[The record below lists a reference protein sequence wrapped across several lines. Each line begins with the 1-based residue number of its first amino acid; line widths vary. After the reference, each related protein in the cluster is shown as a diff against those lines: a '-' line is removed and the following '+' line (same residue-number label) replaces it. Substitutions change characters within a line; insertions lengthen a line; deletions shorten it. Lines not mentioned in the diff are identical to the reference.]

1 MKIGFDAKRAF
12 HNFTGLGNY
21 SRTLIE
27 TLATYYPADELHL
40 FSPKKNDAPRLKSI
54 LEDPSVSSHFPS
66 GFWRKIHPIWRSYGI
81 SADIEASKVQIFHG
95 LSNELPV
102 KLPSKVAS
110 VVTIHD
116 LIFERY
122 PDFYPRFDRF
132 VYRQKFR
139 RACQQADVVVAIS
152 EQTKQDIIDFYK
164 IKAEKIQ
171 VIYQSCDRQFYMPN
185 EANKRI
191 EQSILKPYDLPES
204 FFLYVGTIN
213 ERKNL
218 MGIMHALNHL
228 KNTNNPINLVVIG
241 DGGAYLKTVK
251 EYVAKHHLTPYVYW
265 LPKVNF
271 TDLPAIYAAAKALIL
286 PSFFE
291 GFGIP
296 IIESLWSGTPVITS
310 VNSCF
315 AEAGGDG
322 ALYVEPTDYQAL
334 SDAIL
339 RINTDETLRNDLI
352 LRGSFFVQKFHE
364 KHIGSEWQTLYKS
377 LCK

>member
-1 MKIGFDAKRAF
+1 MRIGFDAKRAF

-27 TLATYYPADELHL
+27 TLAAHYPADELHL
-40 FSPKKNDAPRLKSI
+40 FSPKPNDSPRLKSI
-54 LEDPSVSSHFPS
+54 LEDPSVYCHFPT
-66 GFWRKIHPIWRSYGI
+66 GFWRKMHPIWRSYGI
-81 SADIEASKVQIFHG
+81 SDDIQSSGVQIFHG
-95 LSNELPV
+95 LSNELPL
-102 KLPSKVAS
+102 KLPPKVAS

-122 PDFYPRFDRF
+122 PKFYPRFDRF

-152 EQTKQDIIDFYK
+152 EQTKQDIVDFYK
-164 IKAEKIQ
+164 IKPDKIK
-171 VIYQSCDRQFYMPN
+171 VIYQSCHRQFYLETPPN
-185 EANKRI
+185 DAIKKAVLMHYN
-191 EQSILKPYDLPES
+191 LPKN

-218 MGIMHALNHL
+218 MGIMHALNQL
-228 KNTNNPINLVVIG
+228 KQDNKLIKLVVIG

-251 EYVAKHHLTPYVYW
+251 EYVLKHNLTHQIYW
-265 LPKVNF
+265 LPKANF
-271 TDLPAIYAAAKALIL
+271 PDLPAIYAAAKALIL

-322 ALYVEPTDYQAL
+322 ALYVNPSDNQAL
-334 SDAIL
+334 SNAIL
-339 RINTDETLRNDLI
+339 KINTNEKLRNELI
-352 LRGSFFVQKFHE
+352 LRGGNFVQKFHE
-364 KHIGSEWQTLYKS
+364 KQIGEEWHSLYKG
-377 LCK
+377 L

>member
-21 SRTLIE
+21 SRTLLE
-27 TLATYYPADELHL
+27 TFSTYFPSDELHL
-40 FSPKKNDAPRLKSI
+40 FSPKPNDSPRLKSLI
-54 LEDPSVSSHFPS
+54 EDPSVYCHFPT

-81 SADIEASKVQIFHG
+81 SDDIQASGVQIFHG
-95 LSNELPV
+95 LSNELPI
-102 KLPSKVAS
+102 KLPPKVAS

-122 PDFYPRFDRF
+122 PNFYPRFDRF

-152 EQTKQDIIDFYK
+152 EQTKRDIVDFYK
-164 IKAEKIQ
+164 IKEEKIK
-171 VIYQSCDRQFYMPN
+171 VIYQSCHRQFYVNDKPN
-185 EANKRI
+185 DAIKNTV
-191 EQSILKPYDLPES
+191 LKQNNLPNN

-218 MGIMHALNHL
+218 LGIMKALKQL
-228 KNTNNPINLVVIG
+228 KTPINLVVIG
-241 DGGAYLKTVK
+241 DGGAYLNEVK
-251 EYVAKHHLTPYVYW
+251 KYVLDNQLSNQIYW
-265 LPKVNF
+265 LSKVNF
-271 TDLPAIYAAAKALIL
+271 ADLPAIYASAKALIL

-310 VNSCF
+310 VDSCF
-315 AEAGGDG
+315 AEAAGDG
-322 ALYVEPTDYQAL
+322 ALYIEPTDYQAI

-339 RINTDETLRNDLI
+339 TINEDENLRNELI
-352 LRGSFFVQKFHE
+352 GKGGVFVQKFHE
-364 KHIGSEWQTLYKS
+364 KEIAGQWKNLYNS
-377 LCK
+377 I

>member
-27 TLATYYPADELHL
+27 TLAAYYPADELHL
-40 FSPKKNDAPRLKSI
+40 FSPKSNDAPRLKSF
-54 LEDPSVSSHFPS
+54 LEDPSVYCHFPT

-81 SADIEASKVQIFHG
+81 SDAIEASNVQIFHG
-95 LSNELPV
+95 LSNELPL
-102 KLPSKVAS
+102 KLPPKVAS
-110 VVTIHD
+110 IVTIHD

-122 PDFYPRFDRF
+122 PNFYPRFDRF

-164 IKAEKIQ
+164 IKEDKIK
-171 VIYQSCDRQFYMPN
+171 VIYQSCHRQFYVDD
-185 EANKRI
+185 
-191 EQSILKPYDLPES
+191 KPTELMKKKVLMHYNLPKS

-218 MGIMHALNHL
+218 LGIMQALNQL
-228 KNTNNPINLVVIG
+228 KKANNPIKLVVIG

-251 EYVAKHHLTPYVYW
+251 DYVLKNNLTHQIYW
-265 LPKVNF
+265 LQKVNF
-271 TDLPAIYAAAKALIL
+271 ADLPAIYSAATALIL

-310 VNSCF
+310 IDSCF

-322 ALYVEPTDYQAL
+322 ALYVNPSDYQAI
-334 SDAIL
+334 SAAIST
-339 RINTDETLRNDLI
+339 INTNGTLRKDLI
-352 LRGSFFVQKFHE
+352 LKGWDFVQKFHE
-364 KHIGSEWQTLYKS
+364 KQIGEEWHKLYHS
-377 LCK
+377 LI

>member
-27 TLATYYPADELHL
+27 TLATYYPSDELHL
-40 FSPKKNDAPRLKSI
+40 FSPKPSTSPRVQSL
-54 LEDPSVSSHFPS
+54 LDTPSVSSHFPT
-66 GFWRKIHPIWRSYGI
+66 GFWEKIPPVWRSYGI
-81 SADIEASKVQIFHG
+81 ESDIKAAKIDVFHG
-95 LSNELPV
+95 LSNELPL
-102 KLPSKVAS
+102 KLPPKVAS

-122 PDFYPRFDRF
+122 PAFYPRFDRF

-152 EQTKQDIIDFYK
+152 EQTKQDIVDFYK
-164 IKAEKIQ
+164 IPASKIQ
-171 VIYQSCDRQFYMPN
+171 VIYQSCHRQFYLNGKPTIDAQKAVVQYYNLPN
-185 EANKRI
+185 
-191 EQSILKPYDLPES
+191 D
-204 FFLYVGTIN
+204 FFLYVGTVN

-218 MGIMHALNHL
+218 LGLVEGL
-228 KNTNNPINLVVIG
+228 KQVTDSTNLVVVG
-241 DGGAYLKTVK
+241 EGGAYFKKVK
-251 EYVAKHHLTPYVYW
+251 EYVISQGLTNNVFY

-271 TDLPAIYAAAKALIL
+271 ADLPALYAASTALVL

-296 IIESLWSGTPVITS
+296 IIEALWSGTAVITS
-310 VNSCF
+310 IDSCF

-322 ALYVEPTDYQAL
+322 ALYINPSKSTEIAE
-334 SDAIL
+334 AIE
-339 RINTDETLRNDLI
+339 RIKTDETLRNTLI
-352 LRGSFFVQKFHE
+352 LRGSDFVQKFHE
-364 KHIGSEWQTLYKS
+364 KHIAVQWHETYRRL
-377 LCK
+377 

>member
-27 TLATYYPADELHL
+27 TLATYYPTDELHL
-40 FSPKKNDAPRLKSI
+40 FSPKPNDSPRIKSL
-54 LEDPSVSSHFPS
+54 LEDPSVFCHFPT

-81 SADIEASKVQIFHG
+81 QNDIKAEKIDVFHG
-95 LSNELPV
+95 LSNELPI
-102 KLPSKVAS
+102 KLPPKVAS

-122 PDFYPRFDRF
+122 PAFYPRFDRF

-152 EQTKQDIIDFYK
+152 EQTKRDIVDFYK
-164 IKAEKIQ
+164 IKESKIQ
-171 VIYQSCDRQFYMPN
+171 VIYQSCHRQFYLNPKPSI
-185 EANKRI
+185 EAQKAV
-191 EQSILKPYDLPES
+191 LKSYGLPDN
-204 FFLYVGTIN
+204 FILYVGTIN

-218 MGIMHALNHL
+218 LGLMKGLYSLEA
-228 KNTNNPINLVVIG
+228 PINLVVVG
-241 DGGAYLKTVK
+241 DGGAYFNTVK
-251 EYVAKHHLTPYVYW
+251 DYVAKHHRLGNQLFW

-271 TDLPAIYAAAKALIL
+271 ADLPAIYAASTALVL

-296 IIESLWSGTPVITS
+296 IIEALWSGTPVITS
-310 VNSCF
+310 VDSCF

-322 ALYVEPTDYQAL
+322 ALYINPSNPEEIGA
-334 SDAIL
+334 AIY
-339 RINTDETLRNDLI
+339 RIYADETLRNTLI
-352 LRGSFFVQKFHE
+352 LRGGNFVKKFHE
-364 KHIGSEWQTLYKS
+364 QQIGEQWHTLYNQ
-377 LCK
+377 LVN

>member
-27 TLATYYPADELHL
+27 TLAAYYPADELHL
-40 FSPKKNDAPRLKSI
+40 FSPKPNDSPRLKS
-54 LEDPSVSSHFPS
+54 LLADPSVSSHFPT

-81 SADIEASKVQIFHG
+81 FDDIKASNVQIFHG

-102 KLPSKVAS
+102 RLPPKVAS

-122 PDFYPRFDRF
+122 PQFYPRFDRF

-152 EQTKQDIIDFYK
+152 EQTKRDIVDFYK
-164 IKAEKIQ
+164 IKEDKIK
-171 VIYQSCDRQFYMPN
+171 VIYQSCDRQFYLKNKPN
-185 EANKRI
+185 APIKKATLISYN
-191 EQSILKPYDLPES
+191 LPEN

-218 MGIMHALNHL
+218 MGIMQALNHL
-228 KNTNNPINLVVIG
+228 KQANNPINLVVIG

-251 EYVAKHHLTPYVYW
+251 AYVLKHHLTAQIYW

-271 TDLPAIYAAAKALIL
+271 ADLPAIYAAAKALIL

-310 VNSCF
+310 ENSCF
-315 AEAGGDG
+315 SEAGGDG
-322 ALYVEPTDYQAL
+322 ALYVNPTDYQAL
-334 SDAIL
+334 SAAIST
-339 RINTDETLRNDLI
+339 INTDATLRNDLI
-352 LRGSFFVQKFHE
+352 LRGSNFVQKFHG
-364 KHIGSEWQTLYKS
+364 KQIANDWQALYKS
-377 LCK
+377 L

>member
-1 MKIGFDAKRAF
+1 MKIGYDAKRAF

-27 TLATYYPADELHL
+27 TLAAHYPADELHL
-40 FSPKKNDAPRLKSI
+40 CSPKPNDSPRLKSI
-54 LEDPSVSSHFPS
+54 IDTPSVYCHFPT
-66 GFWRKIHPIWRSYGI
+66 GFWRKMHPIWRSYGI
-81 SADIEASKVQIFHG
+81 SDDIRASEVKIFHG
-95 LSNELPV
+95 LSNELPL
-102 KLPSKVAS
+102 KLPPKVAS

-122 PDFYPRFDRF
+122 PEFYPRFDHF

-152 EQTKQDIIDFYK
+152 EQTKQDIVDFYK
-164 IKAEKIQ
+164 IKADKIK
-171 VIYQSCDRQFYMPN
+171 VIYQSCHRQFYLETPPD
-185 EANKRI
+185 E
-191 EQSILKPYDLPES
+191 LKKKATLMSYNLPQN

-218 MGIMHALNHL
+218 LGIMRALNQL
-228 KNTNNPINLVVIG
+228 KEEKNPINLVVIG

-251 EYVAKHHLTPYVYW
+251 EYVVQHNLTHQISW
-265 LPKVNF
+265 LPKVDF
-271 TDLPAIYAAAKALIL
+271 ADLPAIYAAAKALVL

-296 IIESLWSGTPVITS
+296 IIESMWSGTPVITS
-310 VNSCF
+310 VDSCF

-322 ALYVEPTDYQAL
+322 ALYVNPNDYQAI

-339 RINTDETLRNDLI
+339 SINTNEKLRNELI
-352 LRGSFFVQKFHE
+352 LRGGNFVQKFHE
-364 KHIGSEWQTLYKS
+364 KQIGRQWNQLYKV
-377 LCK
+377 L

>member
-21 SRTLIE
+21 SRTLLE
-27 TLATYYPADELHL
+27 TLADHYPTDELHL
-40 FSPKKNDAPRLKSI
+40 FSPKPNDSPRLKT
-54 LEDPSVSSHFPS
+54 LLDTPSVFPHFPT
-66 GFWRKIHPIWRSYGI
+66 GFWRKMHPLWRSYGI
-81 SADIEASKVQIFHG
+81 FSDIQASGVQIFHG
-95 LSNELPV
+95 LSNELPI
-102 KLPSKVAS
+102 KLPPKVAS

-122 PDFYPRFDRF
+122 PNFYPRFDRF

-152 EQTKQDIIDFYK
+152 EQTKQDIVDFYK
-164 IKAEKIQ
+164 IKSDKIK
-171 VIYQSCDRQFYMPN
+171 VIYQTCHRQFYLQGKIN
-185 EANKRI
+185 SLNKLAVLN
-191 EQSILKPYDLPES
+191 QYNLPENY
-204 FFLYVGTIN
+204 FLYVGTIN

-218 MGIMHALNHL
+218 LGIMQALKKLN
-228 KNTNNPINLVVIG
+228 KSINLVVIG
-241 DGGAYLKTVK
+241 DGNAYLKTVK
-251 EYVAKHHLTPYVYW
+251 NYVQNNHLSNQIHW

-271 TDLPAIYAAAKALIL
+271 SDLPAIYAAAKALIL

-310 VNSCF
+310 IDSCF

-322 ALYVEPTDYQAL
+322 ALYINPSDNQAL

-339 RINTDETLRNDLI
+339 KINTDETLRNDLI
-352 LRGSFFVQKFHE
+352 LRGSKFVQKFHE
-364 KHIGSEWQTLYKS
+364 KMIGGQWQKLYSELI
-377 LCK
+377 